1 MANDLIK
8 ITAGSY
14 TDYVLPCPSE
24 YQVNS
29 STLVDSGRNGSG
41 VVVGTI
47 IRNSVRSIEIT
58 WNFLDKDTFAG
69 IARLFDTA
77 TYDNKHGSFYVSATF
92 FDPTANT
99 TITKTM
105 YPSDRITNTAHI
117 KLVNGEPVGYEQ
129 VKLTLVEV

>member
-1 MANDLIK
+1 MANDLIT

-14 TDYVLPCPSE
+14 TDVALPCPSD

-29 STLVDSGRNGSG
+29 ATLVDSGRNSDG
-41 VVVGTI
+41 VVVGNV
-47 IRNSVRSIEIT
+47 IRNGVRSIEIT
-58 WNFLDKDTFAG
+58 WNFLDKDTFANV
-69 IARLFDTA
+69 ARLFDKD
-77 TYDNKHGSFYVSATF
+77 TYDGKHGDFYVSATF

-99 TITKTM
+99 RITKTM